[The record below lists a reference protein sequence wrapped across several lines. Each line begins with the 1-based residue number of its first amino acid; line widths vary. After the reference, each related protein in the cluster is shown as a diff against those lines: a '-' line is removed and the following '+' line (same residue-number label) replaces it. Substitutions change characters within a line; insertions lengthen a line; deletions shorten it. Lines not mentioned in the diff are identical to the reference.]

1 MYIMED
7 NIQKVTNGV
16 VGKTIELLGDKV
28 YKIILYGSY
37 ARGDFNSESDVDIMI
52 LLNCSEED
60 VVKYR
65 NDVCHIASRLSLD
78 NDIEVS
84 LLLKSKDCFY
94 SRMDILKFYQ
104 NVQNEGV
111 VLYG

>member
-1 MYIMED
+1 MA
-7 NIQKVTNGV
+7 NIDIVKRDVVKKGV
-16 VGKTIELLGDKV
+16 EELGDIV
-28 YKIILYGSY
+28 FKIILFGSY

-65 NDVCHIASRLSLD
+65 NGVCHIASRLSLD